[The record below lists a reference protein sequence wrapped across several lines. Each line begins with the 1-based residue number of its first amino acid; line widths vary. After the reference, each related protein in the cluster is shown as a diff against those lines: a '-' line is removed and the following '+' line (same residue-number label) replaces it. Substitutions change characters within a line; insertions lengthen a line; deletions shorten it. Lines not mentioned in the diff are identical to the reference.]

1 MLVVEKA
8 DPVIAPD
15 NGQVLWEVSVEG
27 PSIAPFI
34 GRKYQHDEVFC
45 YLSTPWGEYEEILT
59 GFTGRVVGIC
69 AKQGATV
76 HKGDVIGYIL
86 RSDIFA

>member
-1 MLVVEKA
+1 MAKNGYSEEEIKKLKRAKA

-45 YLSTPWGEYEEILT
+45 YLSTPWGEYEKDSDRIYRT
-59 GFTGRVVGIC
+59 CGGNMC
-69 AKQGATV
+69 ATRYQCT
-76 HKGDVIGYIL
+76 
-86 RSDIFA
+86 